1 MRYPIRATLPGLM
14 PFAVVLFLSSFCSA
28 QQVTIRV
35 VNSGDR
41 QPLPGW
47 KVDVYYVNQTEG
59 NGALQGSQHLQTDAD
74 GAVQFT
80 LPQSVPDV
88 LTVDAFPQV
97 KEQVEKW
104 YPCSVRA
111 ETAVVVQKGIQS
123 KPCAAGITAHGKVRA
138 NPGQILIL
146 AERVTLWDRIWRT
159 ILGPLVRG

>member
-14 PFAVVLFLSSFCSA
+14 PFAAVLFLSSFCSA

-35 VNSGDR
+35 VNSGDG
-41 QPLPGW
+41 QPLAGW
-47 KVDVYYVNQTEG
+47 KVDVYFVSQTQGKGAIE
-59 NGALQGSQHLQTDAD
+59 GALHLQTDAD

-88 LTVDAFPQV
+88 LTVYAFPLEKQA
-97 KEQVEKW
+97 EKW
-104 YPCSVRA
+104 YPTMVKG
-111 ETAVVVQKGIQS
+111 ETPVVVQKGIQS
-123 KPCAAGITAHGKVRA
+123 KGITAHAKVGA

-146 AERVTLWDRIWRT
+146 AKRVTLWDRTWRT

>member
-35 VNSGDR
+35 VNSGDG

-47 KVDVYYVNQTEG
+47 KVEVFFVSQTQGKGAIE
-59 NGALQGSQHLQTDAD
+59 GALHLQTDAD

-88 LTVDAFPQV
+88 LTVYAFPQLE
-97 KEQVEKW
+97 KQEGKW
-104 YPCSVRA
+104 YGSTVKA

-123 KPCAAGITAHGKVRA
+123 KGITAHAKVGA

-146 AERVTLWDRIWRT
+146 AKRVTLWDRTWRT